1 MKDAARGRAK
11 GAEAAL
17 APATE
22 KELGACVEIL
32 MDSILGEE
40 YFTRDIAEP
49 ILSEA
54 IGKKEVIVA
63 RASSG
68 EVLGFYRLAPDGV
81 FLVFAYVHLLA
92 VKTGHRGMG
101 IGSRLLRDAERR
113 ILEMREYPDLKKSFL
128 LVGKTNRRA
137 KRFYERE
144 GYTRVSTLPN
154 LFSEGDTE
162 FLMAKELGRNRAPER
177 QARRAGNPA

>member
-1 MKDAARGRAK
+1 MKDAAKGRSHA
-11 GAEAAL
+11 AETTL
-17 APATE
+17 APATR
-22 KELGACVEIL
+22 KELGACVDIL

-40 YFTRDIAEP
+40 YFTREIAEP

-54 IGKKEVIVA
+54 IGKQEVIVA
-63 RASSG
+63 KAPSG
-68 EVLGFYRLAPDGV
+68 EILGFYRLAPDGV

-101 IGSRLLRDAERR
+101 IGSRLLGDAERR

-144 GYTRVSTLPN
+144 GYTRVSTLNN

-162 FLMAKELGRNRAPER
+162 FLMAKELGKNRAPK
-177 QARRAGNPA
+177 RRA

>member
-1 MKDAARGRAK
+1 MKDDEKGQAK
-11 GAEAAL
+11 GAETVL
-17 APATE
+17 IPATR
-22 KELGACVEIL
+22 KDLGACVDIL

-40 YFTRDIAEP
+40 YFTREIAEP
-49 ILSEA
+49 ILAEG
-54 IGKKEVIVA
+54 IGKKEVVVA
-63 RASSG
+63 KAPSG

-81 FLVFAYVHLLA
+81 FLVFAYLHLLA
-92 VKTGHRGMG
+92 VKTGHRGSG

-113 ILEMREYPDLKKSFL
+113 ILEMPEYPELKKSFL

-144 GYTRVSTLPN
+144 GYTRVSTLNN

-162 FLMAKELGRNRAPER
+162 YLMAKELGKNRAPR
-177 QARRAGNPA
+177 KRASGRSDSA